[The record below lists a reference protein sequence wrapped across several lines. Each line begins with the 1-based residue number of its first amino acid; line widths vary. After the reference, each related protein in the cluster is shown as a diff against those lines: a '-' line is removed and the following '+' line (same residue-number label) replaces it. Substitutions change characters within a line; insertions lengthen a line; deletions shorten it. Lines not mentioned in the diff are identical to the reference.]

1 MENKILRILNVVLEN
16 RGKKNIEIFRPEL
29 DLRKDLEL
37 DSLDLAELT
46 VRIESEFDIDIFENG
61 NTNTLKEVI
70 EKLSVQLWFQ
80 RNYKQENYASY

>member
-16 RGKKNIEIFRPEL
+16 RGKKNIENFKPEL

-46 VRIESEFDIDIFENG
+46 VRLESEFDIDIFENG

-70 EKLSVQLWFQ
+70 EKLSVQL
-80 RNYKQENYASY
+80 

>member
-16 RGKKNIEIFRPEL
+16 RGKRNVDNFKPEL

-46 VRIESEFDIDIFENG
+46 VRLESEFDVDIFEDG
-61 NTNTLKEVI
+61 NTNTLKEVV
-70 EKLSVQLWFQ
+70 EKIT
-80 RNYKQENYASY
+80 A